1 MNPHACTH
9 ARARTR
15 THARTPARTR
25 PPARTHTEFYWEA
38 ACIPAASIL
47 KQFVDGGAGSEAAG
61 QLEPLIFPTAGP
73 AAHLTVGERRRVR
86 CACVCKPLPCGCVW
100 YSRRCHVGACGMQ
113 GVAMCVRVVCKALP
127 CGCVWYARR
136 CHVGACGLRVWVRV
150 CMRVHLHLCGDDD
163 AFVCVAE
170 STSTR

>member
-9 ARARTR
+9 ARTRTR

-100 YSRRCHVGACGMQ
+100 YARRCHVGACGMQ
-113 GVAMCVRVVCKALP
+113 GVAMWVRVVCA
-127 CGCVWYARR
+127 CGCVCA
-136 CHVGACGLRVWVRV
+136 CVCICICVGMMMRLCVWQRVRALDEGVYTLSASLRLQGSHEPV
-150 CMRVHLHLCGDDD
+150 MM
-163 AFVCVAE
+163 
-170 STSTR
+170 